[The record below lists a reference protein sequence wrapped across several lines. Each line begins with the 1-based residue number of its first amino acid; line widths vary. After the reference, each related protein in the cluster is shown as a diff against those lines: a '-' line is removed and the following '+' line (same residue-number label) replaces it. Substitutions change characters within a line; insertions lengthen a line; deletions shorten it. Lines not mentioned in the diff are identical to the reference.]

1 MSKTLIIVES
11 PIKAKEI
18 RHVLDSSYIVEA
30 SYGHIFDL
38 PKSEMGVNIEKDFE
52 PKYGFISDKAE
63 AQLRLLKNTASQC
76 DLILLAADKDREGE
90 AIAWHLKNALSGLK
104 KPIKR
109 IEFDEITKKGILAG
123 VKKPR

>member
-38 PKSEMGVNIEKDFE
+38 PKSEMELI
-52 PKYGFISDKAE
+52 
-63 AQLRLLKNTASQC
+63 LKRILSQNTA
-76 DLILLAADKDREGE
+76 
-90 AIAWHLKNALSGLK
+90 LS
-104 KPIKR
+104 PIKQ
-109 IEFDEITKKGILAG
+109 KLN
-123 VKKPR
+123 